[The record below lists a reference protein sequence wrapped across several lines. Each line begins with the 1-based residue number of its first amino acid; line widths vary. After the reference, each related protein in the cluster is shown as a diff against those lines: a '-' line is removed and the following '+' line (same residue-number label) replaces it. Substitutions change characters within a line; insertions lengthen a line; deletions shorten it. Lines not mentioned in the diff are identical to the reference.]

1 LAIIARMNGLSDE
14 QLAGLTE
21 RLAERKA
28 VLVSEIRQVLARSGN
43 ERDADLAGGVG
54 DATDGSVPE
63 QLRDIAEAE
72 AVRDIGEASDI
83 SAAQER
89 IAAGR
94 YGLCID
100 CGATIGYERLDA
112 YPSAKRCLACQQRR
126 EKNRTQQITT
136 R

>member
-1 LAIIARMNGLSDE
+1 MNGLSAE
-14 QLAGLTE
+14 QLASLAE
-21 RLAERKA
+21 RLDERKA
-28 VLVSEIRQVLARSGN
+28 VLVNEIRQVLARSGN

-54 DATDGSVPE
+54 DVTDGSVPE

-72 AVRDIGEASDI
+72 AVRDIGEVSDI

-89 IAAGR
+89 IDAGR

-100 CGATIGYERLDA
+100 CGARIGYARLDA
-112 YPSAKRCLACQQRR
+112 YPCAKRCLACQQRR
-126 EKNRTQQITT
+126 EKNRTQSSAT

>member
-1 LAIIARMNGLSDE
+1 MNGLSDE

-63 QLRDIAEAE
+63 PLRDIAEAE
-72 AVRDIGEASDI
+72 VVRDIGEVSDI
-83 SAAQER
+83 SGAQER

-100 CGATIGYERLDA
+100 CGATIGYQRLDA